1 MFSHHNVAIEA
12 VELRKEQA
20 MPVRRDTQSE
30 LGRLVECCYILGRVM
45 REIDEANNRL
55 RQRTRCGHVVNTVSR
70 YCKVEPIHGIRDLGF
85 LASAAGHFPKACRR
99 ALATDIENRF
109 PVGRNQR
116 RVAAVSR
123 YLLWIAAVRI
133 HVPDLQTAAA
143 VRTEVNGS
151 TVSGPA
157 WNTVGSTAIG
167 QLMRNSITD
176 VHRIYVDVPAEI

>member
-116 RVAAVSR
+116 EIDFLYPWPRLCGKRSEEHTSELQSHVNLVCR
-123 YLLWIAAVRI
+123 LL
-133 HVPDLQTAAA
+133 L
-143 VRTEVNGS
+143 EKKN
-151 TVSGPA
+151 
-157 WNTVGSTAIG
+157 
-167 QLMRNSITD
+167 
-176 VHRIYVDVPAEI
+176 